1 MPSLRRMISTSGQTL
16 VEVTFATAVVSLV
29 LVALL
34 SSVIQ
39 SLRNARQ
46 SLEQTKS
53 TQYAQEVLEWLRG
66 TRDREGWGV
75 FYGNLVAVGTDL
87 TYCLPAVA
95 SDSADL
101 VLLDLGAC
109 AEDEVIPDTIYTRQL
124 RLEILSTS
132 QIKATSQVSRPG
144 RAGTITTTIESLLG
158 DWE

>member
-1 MPSLRRMISTSGQTL
+1 MSAQRRRAGSAGQTL
-16 VEVTFATAVVSLV
+16 IEVTFATAVVSMV

-39 SLRNARQ
+39 SLRNARL

-66 TRDREGWGV
+66 TRDREGWGL
-75 FYGNLVAVGTDL
+75 FYGHLASVGADI

-95 SDSADL
+95 STSADL
-101 VLLDLGAC
+101 IALSTGAC
-109 AEDEVIPDTIYTRQL
+109 GEGEVIPDTNFSREL
-124 RLEILSTS
+124 HLELLSAT
-132 QIKATSQVSRPG
+132 QVKATASVSRPG
-144 RAGTITTTIESLLG
+144 RTGTITTTIEGLLG